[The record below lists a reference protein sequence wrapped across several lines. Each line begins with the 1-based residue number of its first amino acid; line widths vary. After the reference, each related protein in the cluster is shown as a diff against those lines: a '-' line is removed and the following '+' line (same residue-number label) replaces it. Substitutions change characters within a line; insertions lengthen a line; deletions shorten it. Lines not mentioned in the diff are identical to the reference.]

1 MRREKGEVRVVRGYI
16 EAIREI
22 EEQLQSGTDKTWLRI
37 QRSGKEERS
46 SSHTGGLLGLF
57 DKVEQ
62 MAPSL
67 GNWRRTD
74 VQESI
79 PRSGGIGKMFQCRNK
94 AKKRVQCCI
103 NRDDIKILNQCILY

>member
-1 MRREKGEVRVVRGYI
+1 MGPLIYDVIPYLVAKLLMEC
-16 EAIREI
+16 
-22 EEQLQSGTDKTWLRI
+22 LKTWLRI